1 MITIL
6 ATNSKVGYSS
16 TTIMYNKRRFKISC
30 ANGNCYSHLRVFMYT
45 PNGLAEIAGG
55 CDIQGSQ
62 SVSYVWDDDKRLKA
76 QEDNIKIAIEYIKLI
91 F

>member
-1 MITIL
+1 MATIL
-6 ATNSKVGYSS
+6 ATNSKVGYTS
-16 TTIMYNKRRFKISC
+16 TTIMYNKRRFKITC
-30 ANGNCYSHLRVFMYT
+30 ENGNCYSHLRVFMYT

-55 CDIQGSQ
+55 ADIQGSQ
-62 SVSYVWDDDKRLKA
+62 FVSYVWDHDKRIKA